1 MKIDKE
7 FTLFAKGNFTQSLD
21 FKIIK
26 EEIHSA
32 IQHVVWGSE
41 NLFLINPIRK
51 GNGDVPIKKNF
62 VSFLQSKGW
71 LAEQQMTCVN
81 GINPGP
87 IDVIKKISQGVFA
100 VEWETGNISSSHR
113 ALNKIA
119 VGIIQNSLIGGILI
133 LPKRS
138 LAQFLTDRIGN
149 YEEISPYFTLY
160 QHLDIQNGFI
170 GIIAVNYDEINTEVS
185 IIPKGK
191 DGNAMK

>member
-51 GNGDVPIKKNF
+51 GNGVVPIKKNF

-71 LAEQQMTCVN
+71 LAEQQYK
-81 GINPGP
+81 P
-87 IDVIKKISQGVFA
+87 Q
-100 VEWETGNISSSHR
+100 
-113 ALNKIA
+113 NKMFRFYKTFC
-119 VGIIQNSLIGGILI
+119 S
-133 LPKRS
+133 
-138 LAQFLTDRIGN
+138 RI
-149 YEEISPYFTLY
+149 TL
-160 QHLDIQNGFI
+160 
-170 GIIAVNYDEINTEVS
+170 INTNQNV
-185 IIPKGK
+185 ILNPI
-191 DGNAMK
+191 